1 MICLSKKYEFSKLIL
16 ESYFRRDL
24 TVMPIF
30 FKPSASDLS
39 LSADSIGNH
48 WPQEPVV
55 RPDGFPLYH
64 WIQTERGEG
73 LLTLGGQQIP
83 LKAGD
88 GILIAPHV
96 PHEYRE
102 NGGNGLWYTSFLT
115 FDGKL
120 SEDLYKICA
129 VSPYLF
135 VPAADGAWF
144 QEWIDRVIVSHFQN
158 NEMDDSALSVQCF
171 EFLTRLSQLS
181 TGLSQTEH
189 PLYLQYVRP
198 AMQKIESH
206 LSDPLDVDD
215 LAEQLHITPQYL
227 TRLFQRF
234 VGSSVRSYITVLRIS
249 RAKELLISRP
259 YTTLDGI
266 ADLCGYR
273 DVSYFISVFRQQT
286 GTTPKQFRKLYG
298 V

>member
-1 MICLSKKYEFSKLIL
+1 
-16 ESYFRRDL
+16 
-24 TVMPIF
+24 MPIF
-30 FKPSASDLS
+30 FKPSASDFS
-39 LSADSIGNH
+39 LSADSIGNR
-48 WPQEPVV
+48 WLQEPVV

-73 LLTLGGQQIP
+73 LLTLEGQQIS

-102 NGGNGLWYTSFLT
+102 SGGNGMWYTSFLT

-120 SEDLYKICA
+120 ADEIYKICA

-135 VPAADGAWF
+135 VPASDGAWF
-144 QEWIDRVIVSHFQN
+144 QEWIDRVIASHFQSN
-158 NEMDDSALSVQCF
+158 QNHSAGSVMDGQDGRIDDAALSVQCF
-171 EFLTRLSQLS
+171 EFLTRLSQLR
-181 TGLSQTEH
+181 TGFSRTEH

-198 AMQKIESH
+198 AIQKIESH
-206 LSDPLDVDD
+206 LSDPLDVDN

-266 ADLCGYR
+266 AALCGYR

-298 V
+298 A